1 MRVVGIIAEYNPFH
15 KGHEYQIRKAHE
27 QFGPESAILVVMSG
41 YFVQRGEPALA
52 GKWARTEAALRCGAD
67 LVLEIPFTFACASA
81 ERFAHGAVS
90 MLNASGVV
98 SDLYFGSECDD
109 LAMMCCLAEEYDE
122 ENPVYIASLR
132 EHLRA
137 GQSYARAR
145 ELAVSSLFIEAG
157 KPELADASSKILR
170 LPNSILALEYLI
182 ALKRTSSSI
191 APSALQRAGAGY
203 NDCSQ
208 NTEFSSATG
217 IRKIIEENMNEGIA
231 GTGKVNIASL
241 ANALTGMIPDSSLA
255 VLLAEWQSGIR
266 PVSADTFIG
275 EQIMWLRAQTAGHLD
290 SCAYMGDHLAQRFK
304 NSVGRLRE
312 TTIDQLHNAFR
323 DASDTRRFAT
333 TRINRALTSMLIGQT
348 VKDLEKITAP
358 EYLRV
363 LGFSGKG
370 RYILRLM
377 RKAATL
383 PIIDKASDFLQFSQ
397 NANLTRSAEL
407 DLISAEKWGLA
418 AGLRY
423 GDEFERSVIR
433 LTDTHKKKGG

>member
-15 KGHEYQIRKAHE
+15 KGHEYQIRMAHE
-27 QFGPESAILVVMSG
+27 HFGPDAAILVVMSG

-52 GKWARTEAALRCGAD
+52 GKWARAEAALRCGAD

-81 ERFAHGAVS
+81 ERFAHGSVS

-109 LAMMCCLAEEYDE
+109 LAMMCCLADEYDE
-122 ENPVYIASLR
+122 ENPVYVASLR
-132 EHLRA
+132 EHLRS

-145 ELAVSSLFIEAG
+145 ELAVSSLFLEVG
-157 KPELADASSKILR
+157 KPELADASSKIMR
-170 LPNSILALEYLI
+170 LPNNILALEYLI
-182 ALKRTSSSI
+182 ALKSTSSSI
-191 APSALQRAGAGY
+191 APAALQRAGAGY
-203 NDCSQ
+203 SDCSQ
-208 NTEFSSATG
+208 DTEFSSATG
-217 IRKIIEENMNEGIA
+217 IRKIIDETMNDKNSKP
-231 GTGKVNIASL
+231 TGGDIASL
-241 ANALTGMIPDSSLA
+241 ATALAGKIPDSSLA
-255 VLLAEWQSGIR
+255 VLLSEWQSGIR
-266 PVSADTFIG
+266 PISADAFIG
-275 EQIMWLRAQTAGHLD
+275 EQIMWLRAQTAEHLD
-290 SCAYMGDHLAQRFK
+290 SCAYMGDHLAQRLK

-312 TTIDQLHNAFR
+312 TTIDQLQSAFR
-323 DASDTRRFAT
+323 DASDTRRFAS
-333 TRINRALTSMLIGQT
+333 TRINRALSSMLIGQT
-348 VKDLEKITAP
+348 AKDLKKITVP

-363 LGFSGKG
+363 LGFSEKG